1 MFWIVSSVTKF
12 SLQVKL
18 QIQNLQSRSQFF
30 TGILT
35 VKRTRYLNVPDWTRH
50 RNNLLQCKSILY
62 LIILSE
68 TSKG

>member
-30 TGILT
+30 YW
-35 VKRTRYLNVPDWTRH
+35 YLNSKTDAVPKRSGLNTTPE
-50 RNNLLQCKSILY
+50 KPS
-62 LIILSE
+62 SV
-68 TSKG
+68 